1 MLGEII
7 ADLSNWMYTYLL
19 VILLVAAGLFFT
31 IRNRFPQLRL
41 LREAIRVVVER
52 PEKEGSVSSFQAL
65 MVSTASRV
73 GTGNIIGVSV
83 AICMGGYG
91 AVFWMWLHRPA
102 GRRHGLYRIHA
113 GADVTSAGSPETG
126 ESYGGPAY
134 YIEAALHS
142 RSPRRC
148 CLPCSLIATYAG
160 GFNMLCSYNLQLHLL
175 RIQLLFPGVDGP
187 WIIGGIVALLT
198 GVLRHGRRQAGSS
211 PSPPTLVPDH
221 GRPSVRAGGL
231 WWSSS

>member
-73 GTGNIIGVSV
+73 GTGQHYRRVRGHLHGRLRRRVLDV
-83 AICMGGYG
+83 A
-91 AVFWMWLHRPA
+91 HRPA

-113 GADVTSAGSPETG
+113 GADLQAPEPG
-126 ESYGGPAY
+126 D
-134 YIEAALHS
+134 
-142 RSPRRC
+142 RRELRRP
-148 CLPCSLIATYAG
+148 CLLY
-160 GFNMLCSYNLQLHLL
+160 
-175 RIQLLFPGVDGP
+175 
-187 WIIGGIVALLT
+187 
-198 GVLRHGRRQAGSS
+198 
-211 PSPPTLVPDH
+211 
-221 GRPSVRAGGL
+221 
-231 WWSSS
+231 

>member
-73 GTGNIIGVSV
+73 GHQKGFVY
-83 AICMGGYG
+83 CY
-91 AVFWMWLHRPA
+91 
-102 GRRHGLYRIHA
+102 
-113 GADVTSAGSPETG
+113 ADLS
-126 ESYGGPAY
+126 
-134 YIEAALHS
+134 HQ
-142 RSPRRC
+142 
-148 CLPCSLIATYAG
+148 LPP
-160 GFNMLCSYNLQLHLL
+160 H
-175 RIQLLFPGVDGP
+175 
-187 WIIGGIVALLT
+187 
-198 GVLRHGRRQAGSS
+198 
-211 PSPPTLVPDH
+211 
-221 GRPSVRAGGL
+221 
-231 WWSSS
+231 

>member
-73 GTGNIIGVSV
+73 GT
-83 AICMGGYG
+83 A
-91 AVFWMWLHRPA
+91 
-102 GRRHGLYRIHA
+102 
-113 GADVTSAGSPETG
+113 
-126 ESYGGPAY
+126 
-134 YIEAALHS
+134 
-142 RSPRRC
+142 
-148 CLPCSLIATYAG
+148 
-160 GFNMLCSYNLQLHLL
+160 
-175 RIQLLFPGVDGP
+175 
-187 WIIGGIVALLT
+187 
-198 GVLRHGRRQAGSS
+198 
-211 PSPPTLVPDH
+211 
-221 GRPSVRAGGL
+221 
-231 WWSSS
+231 

>member
-65 MVSTASRV
+65 HGVHRLPGRYGQHYRRV
-73 GTGNIIGVSV
+73 RGHLHGRLRRRVLDV
-83 AICMGGYG
+83 A
-91 AVFWMWLHRPA
+91 HRPA

-113 GADVTSAGSPETG
+113 GADLQAPEPG
-126 ESYGGPAY
+126 D
-134 YIEAALHS
+134 
-142 RSPRRC
+142 RRELRRP
-148 CLPCSLIATYAG
+148 CLLY
-160 GFNMLCSYNLQLHLL
+160 
-175 RIQLLFPGVDGP
+175 
-187 WIIGGIVALLT
+187 
-198 GVLRHGRRQAGSS
+198 
-211 PSPPTLVPDH
+211 
-221 GRPSVRAGGL
+221 
-231 WWSSS
+231 